1 MFLDPLAKRLP
12 RVPKCVQ
19 PSSHQILLLP
29 CFLSTGVFQWVHLV
43 PGMTASAIKSFQNI
57 IPVLKKKK
65 KILGL
70 VSISIFSIFYCW
82 YNKLPQS

>member
-1 MFLDPLAKRLP
+1 MFLESLAKRLP
-12 RVPKCVQ
+12 RIFKCVQ

-29 CFLSTGVFQWVHLV
+29 RILSTSVFQWVHLV

-57 IPVLKKKK
+57 TPVLKKKK

-70 VSISIFSIFYCW
+70 VSISVFSIFYCW